1 LREDI
6 LKFVDKL
13 ASVHHT
19 TKSAVSNEL
28 ENTSPLWSD
37 PLPGSTSHS
46 TMNLHG
52 TAFSTEEEEEGS
64 FVDEDDS
71 NVVKIVNQIFTEAID
86 GGASDIHI
94 EPYGKGIGSVVRFRV
109 DGVCHEQLRIPATY
123 HRAVVSRI
131 KILARLDI
139 SERRKPQDG
148 KLQFRRSEEKVEFRV
163 ATIPTATREE
173 DVVLRVLVSSGHL
186 PIEKLNLTQR
196 NFQELNRLLEKPYG
210 MLLCT
215 GPTGSGKTTTLH
227 AALGHLNSPGRKIW
241 TAEDPVEITQLGLR
255 QVQIAPKI
263 GLTFAAA
270 MRAFLRADPDIIMV
284 GEIRDRETAAVATE
298 ASLTGH
304 LVLSTLHTN
313 SAPETIT
320 RLLDMDIDPFS
331 FADALLGVLGQRLAR
346 TICQHCKVPYHAT
359 KEEYETL
366 AYSYGEAAFGQ
377 LGLPYDDLFTLYRGQ
392 GCADCRNTGYRGRI
406 GLHELLV
413 VSDEIRLLIHKRAL
427 VAEVR
432 EVAQAQ
438 GMTTLIQDGVL
449 KVLSGRTDYTQVKA
463 VAMR

>member
-1 LREDI
+1 
-6 LKFVDKL
+6 
-13 ASVHHT
+13 
-19 TKSAVSNEL
+19 
-28 ENTSPLWSD
+28 
-37 PLPGSTSHS
+37 
-46 TMNLHG
+46 
-52 TAFSTEEEEEGS
+52 
-64 FVDEDDS
+64 
-71 NVVKIVNQIFTEAID
+71 
-86 GGASDIHI
+86 
-94 EPYGKGIGSVVRFRV
+94 
-109 DGVCHEQLRIPATY
+109 
-123 HRAVVSRI
+123 
-131 KILARLDI
+131 LDI

-148 KLQFRRSEEKVEFRV
+148 KLEFRRSEKKVEFRV

-173 DVVLRVLVSSGHL
+173 DVVLRLLVSSGHL

-210 MLLCT
+210 MFLCT

-227 AALGHLNSPGRKIW
+227 ATLGHLNSPGRKIW

-255 QVQIAPKI
+255 QVQMAPKI
-263 GLTFAAA
+263 GLTFATA

-331 FADALLGVLGQRLAR
+331 FADALLGVLAQRLAR
-346 TICQHCKVPYHAT
+346 KLCQHCKVPNHAT

-366 AYSYGEAAFGQ
+366 AHSYGETAFAQ
-377 LGLPYDDLFTLYRGQ
+377 LGLPYDDHFTLYRGR

-413 VSDEIRLLIHKRAL
+413 VSDEIRLLIHRRAP

-449 KVLSGRTDYTQVKA
+449 KVLNGRTDYSQVKA